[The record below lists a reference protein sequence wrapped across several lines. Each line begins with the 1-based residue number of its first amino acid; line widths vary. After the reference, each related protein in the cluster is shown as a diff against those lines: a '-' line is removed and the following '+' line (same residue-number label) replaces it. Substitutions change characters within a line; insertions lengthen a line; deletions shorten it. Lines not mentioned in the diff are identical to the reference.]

1 MIKGIFNAFS
11 NIHQFLKFRHA
22 YLLVKSIPGLLL
34 LYLQLAVDFN
44 AALSLFPLK
53 FAVRASFLSLPRIYS
68 LGLLIN
74 FQLFNIGLTTYLPV
88 SCFHINQIKYVSLNP
103 KTMKTR
109 ILVLI
114 FALTMVLTVNSFA
127 QERTFKDG
135 SAWTVAFVQVKNGMG
150 VDYINS
156 LKTTWRAVQEEG
168 IKQGLILSYK
178 ILEGNASNPDDWQI
192 MLMVEYKNLASMEGN
207 DDKWDAIQKKVVG
220 NEEDQ
225 KKLRE
230 LRVNM
235 RTMYGTKLMREVV
248 YK

>member
-1 MIKGIFNAFS
+1 
-11 NIHQFLKFRHA
+11 
-22 YLLVKSIPGLLL
+22 
-34 LYLQLAVDFN
+34 
-44 AALSLFPLK
+44 
-53 FAVRASFLSLPRIYS
+53 
-68 LGLLIN
+68 
-74 FQLFNIGLTTYLPV
+74 
-88 SCFHINQIKYVSLNP
+88 
-103 KTMKTR
+103 
-109 ILVLI
+109 
-114 FALTMVLTVNSFA
+114 
-127 QERTFKDG
+127 
-135 SAWTVAFVQVKNGMG
+135 VQVKNGMG

>member
-1 MIKGIFNAFS
+1 
-11 NIHQFLKFRHA
+11 
-22 YLLVKSIPGLLL
+22 
-34 LYLQLAVDFN
+34 
-44 AALSLFPLK
+44 
-53 FAVRASFLSLPRIYS
+53 
-68 LGLLIN
+68 
-74 FQLFNIGLTTYLPV
+74 
-88 SCFHINQIKYVSLNP
+88 
-103 KTMKTR
+103 MKTR

-127 QERTFKDG
+127 QERTFKQG

-168 IKQGLILSYK
+168 IKQGIILSYK

-207 DDKWDAIQKKVVG
+207 DDKWEAIQKKVVG

>member
-1 MIKGIFNAFS
+1 
-11 NIHQFLKFRHA
+11 
-22 YLLVKSIPGLLL
+22 
-34 LYLQLAVDFN
+34 
-44 AALSLFPLK
+44 
-53 FAVRASFLSLPRIYS
+53 
-68 LGLLIN
+68 
-74 FQLFNIGLTTYLPV
+74 
-88 SCFHINQIKYVSLNP
+88 
-103 KTMKTR
+103 MKTR

-127 QERTFKDG
+127 QERTFKQG

-168 IKQGLILSYK
+168 IKQGIILSYK

-220 NEEDQ
+220 NEEEDINN
-225 KKLRE
+225 KPFVETIADARK
-230 LRVNM
+230 
-235 RTMYGTKLMREVV
+235 
-248 YK
+248 

>member
-1 MIKGIFNAFS
+1 
-11 NIHQFLKFRHA
+11 
-22 YLLVKSIPGLLL
+22 
-34 LYLQLAVDFN
+34 
-44 AALSLFPLK
+44 
-53 FAVRASFLSLPRIYS
+53 
-68 LGLLIN
+68 
-74 FQLFNIGLTTYLPV
+74 
-88 SCFHINQIKYVSLNP
+88 
-103 KTMKTR
+103 MKTR

-114 FALTMVLTVNSFA
+114 FALTMVLTFNSFA
-127 QERTFKDG
+127 QERTFKQG

-156 LKTTWRAVQEEG
+156 SKTTWRAVQEEG

-178 ILEGNASNPDDWQI
+178 ILDGNASNPDDWQI

-207 DDKWDAIQKKVVG
+207 EDKWDAIQKKVVG

>member
-1 MIKGIFNAFS
+1 
-11 NIHQFLKFRHA
+11 
-22 YLLVKSIPGLLL
+22 
-34 LYLQLAVDFN
+34 
-44 AALSLFPLK
+44 
-53 FAVRASFLSLPRIYS
+53 
-68 LGLLIN
+68 
-74 FQLFNIGLTTYLPV
+74 
-88 SCFHINQIKYVSLNP
+88 
-103 KTMKTR
+103 MKTR

-207 DDKWDAIQKKVVG
+207 DEKWDAIQKKVVG

>member
-1 MIKGIFNAFS
+1 
-11 NIHQFLKFRHA
+11 
-22 YLLVKSIPGLLL
+22 
-34 LYLQLAVDFN
+34 
-44 AALSLFPLK
+44 
-53 FAVRASFLSLPRIYS
+53 
-68 LGLLIN
+68 
-74 FQLFNIGLTTYLPV
+74 
-88 SCFHINQIKYVSLNP
+88 
-103 KTMKTR
+103 MKTR

-127 QERTFKDG
+127 QERTFKQG

>member
-1 MIKGIFNAFS
+1 
-11 NIHQFLKFRHA
+11 
-22 YLLVKSIPGLLL
+22 
-34 LYLQLAVDFN
+34 
-44 AALSLFPLK
+44 
-53 FAVRASFLSLPRIYS
+53 
-68 LGLLIN
+68 
-74 FQLFNIGLTTYLPV
+74 
-88 SCFHINQIKYVSLNP
+88 
-103 KTMKTR
+103 MKTR

-127 QERTFKDG
+127 QERTFKQG

-178 ILEGNASNPDDWQI
+178 ILEGDASNPDDWQI
-192 MLMVEYKNLASMEGN
+192 MLMVEYKNLASMDGN

>member
-1 MIKGIFNAFS
+1 
-11 NIHQFLKFRHA
+11 
-22 YLLVKSIPGLLL
+22 
-34 LYLQLAVDFN
+34 
-44 AALSLFPLK
+44 
-53 FAVRASFLSLPRIYS
+53 
-68 LGLLIN
+68 
-74 FQLFNIGLTTYLPV
+74 
-88 SCFHINQIKYVSLNP
+88 
-103 KTMKTR
+103 MKTR

-114 FALTMVLTVNSFA
+114 FALTMVLTANSFA
-127 QERTFKDG
+127 QERTFKAG

-207 DDKWDAIQKKVVG
+207 EDKWDAIQKKVVG

-225 KKLRE
+225 KKLRD

>member
-1 MIKGIFNAFS
+1 
-11 NIHQFLKFRHA
+11 
-22 YLLVKSIPGLLL
+22 
-34 LYLQLAVDFN
+34 
-44 AALSLFPLK
+44 
-53 FAVRASFLSLPRIYS
+53 
-68 LGLLIN
+68 
-74 FQLFNIGLTTYLPV
+74 
-88 SCFHINQIKYVSLNP
+88 
-103 KTMKTR
+103 MKTR

-127 QERTFKDG
+127 QERTFKNG
-135 SAWTVAFVQVKNGMG
+135 SAWSVAFVQVKNGMG

-207 DDKWDAIQKKVVG
+207 EDKWDAIQKKVVG

>member
-1 MIKGIFNAFS
+1 
-11 NIHQFLKFRHA
+11 
-22 YLLVKSIPGLLL
+22 
-34 LYLQLAVDFN
+34 
-44 AALSLFPLK
+44 
-53 FAVRASFLSLPRIYS
+53 
-68 LGLLIN
+68 
-74 FQLFNIGLTTYLPV
+74 
-88 SCFHINQIKYVSLNP
+88 
-103 KTMKTR
+103 MKTR

-127 QERTFKDG
+127 QERTFKNG

-207 DDKWDAIQKKVVG
+207 EDKWDAIQQKVVG